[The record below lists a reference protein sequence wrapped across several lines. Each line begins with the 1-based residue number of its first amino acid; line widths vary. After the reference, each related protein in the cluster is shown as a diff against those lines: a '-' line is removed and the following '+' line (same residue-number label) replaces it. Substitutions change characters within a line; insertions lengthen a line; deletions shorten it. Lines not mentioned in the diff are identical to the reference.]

1 MTRPKKN
8 TEKNTAVTAAPA
20 PEEKKTTTKKEAA
33 PAKAK
38 SSAKSASKSSSKT
51 SVKSTSKP
59 AAKPSAKS
67 AAKSS
72 VKDSTFLIQSN
83 GKDYTVEDI
92 KEACKT
98 AYRNGTRKQI
108 KTCDVYLK
116 VENGCLK
123 AYYVINGKSDGA
135 FIDL

>member
-1 MTRPKKN
+1 MARPKKN
-8 TEKNTAVTAAPA
+8 TEQNTAVTAAPA

-38 SSAKSASKSSSKT
+38 SAAKSSSKT
-51 SVKSTSKP
+51 SAKSTSKP

-67 AAKSS
+67 TAKSA

-92 KEACKT
+92 KEVCKA

-108 KTCDVYLK
+108 KSCDVYLK
-116 VENGCLK
+116 VENGSLK
-123 AYYVINGKSDGA
+123 AYYVINGKADGA